1 MTDTDTGEVVT
12 YTNPL
17 GEFGSVG
24 PQAGQ
29 LRYPYDLALLDADTL
44 AVCEYG
50 NNRVQV
56 FDRTGQALAVWGE
69 PGRAIVDV
77 QGVGYEVDAPMTT
90 FYDLPAIGHEVTLY
104 THLAVRE
111 DAHTLYGFVR
121 LSDRTLFRHL
131 LKVNGVGA
139 RLALGIL
146 SGMDAGQFI
155 ACVQAGD
162 ATALVRLPGIG
173 KKTAERLIIELRDR
187 LESGQGGMSAASG
200 ESSAAAAATPVE
212 DAVSALVGL
221 GYKPQEASRM
231 VRAID
236 SAELSSGEI
245 IRRAL
250 QRTVQ

>member
-1 MTDTDTGEVVT
+1 MIG
-12 YTNPL
+12 L
-17 GEFGSVG
+17 
-24 PQAGQ
+24 
-29 LRYPYDLALLDADTL
+29 LRGRVLDKQPPTVL
-44 AVCEYG
+44 
-50 NNRVQV
+50 
-56 FDRTGQALAVWGE
+56 
-69 PGRAIVDV
+69 IDV

-90 FYDLPAIGHEVTLY
+90 FYDLPPVGHEVTLY

-121 LSDRTLFRHL
+121 LADRTLFRHL

-162 ATALVRLPGIG
+162 TAALVRLPGIG
-173 KKTAERLIIELRDR
+173 KKTAERLVIELRDR
-187 LESGQGGMSAASG
+187 LAAETG
-200 ESSAAAAATPVE
+200 VAAAPAGAVGLPPASPVE

-231 VRAID
+231 VRAV
-236 SAELSSGEI
+236 SAKDLSSEEL
-245 IRRAL
+245 IRQAL
-250 QRTVQ
+250 QSVVS